1 MSHLPQ
7 FAQDAAFGA
16 ADDPLDGT
24 AGTGDAP
31 DAAFPLS
38 SAQQAPLIV
47 RLAETSGIY
56 AIVLVTIF
64 GLANALGLF

>member
-1 MSHLPQ
+1 MSHLPK

-16 ADDPLDGT
+16 DDDPLDGIVG
-24 AGTGDAP
+24 ADGAP
-31 DAAFPLS
+31 DAAFPLA
-38 SAQQAPLIV
+38 SAQKAPLLV
-47 RLAETSGIY
+47 RLAEKSGIY

>member
-1 MSHLPQ
+1 MSQLPH

-16 ADDPLDGT
+16 DEDPC
-24 AGTGDAP
+24 DAP
-31 DAAFPLS
+31 AGIDDARAARLPVPH
-38 SAQQAPLIV
+38 ARQPALIE
-47 RLAETSGIY
+47 RLAEKSGIY